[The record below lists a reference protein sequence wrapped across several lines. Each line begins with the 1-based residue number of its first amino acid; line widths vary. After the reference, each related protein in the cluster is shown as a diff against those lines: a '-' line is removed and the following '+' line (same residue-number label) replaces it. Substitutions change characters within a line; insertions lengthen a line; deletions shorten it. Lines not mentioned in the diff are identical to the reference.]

1 MAFFEN
7 WQGRKPKPLSEEEFK
22 DNGHTSM
29 YLPGTE
35 VLSKEGFKPIE
46 SLEDGDKILTRYSD
60 TNIIEWEDVEIMV
73 SDDYKGK
80 IHWFETRYMK
90 SPKFISNS
98 YLFARPMKHEITKSN
113 EEYSSEEANVIDS
126 LAKDCTNLKYSESYR
141 KPLIFDHRID
151 LVKRKHNE
159 TLTIGKWT
167 YNTMDFFYWLGL
179 VATDGSI
186 AKKDPV
192 ISITQ
197 CKENNIPIID
207 EMMNKVFND
216 RWKKYEYDRT
226 DRGLSK
232 IWHFNIYDRELH
244 KFVSDLIGRTKI
256 ETRLNKLFEY
266 SKDLLEIFLDGALLG
281 DGWNNKESNNI
292 GIFCGVS
299 EDLAKDYQTMLAF
312 FGRRSNVISK
322 DERGKKT

>member
-126 LAKDCTNLKYSESYR
+126 LAKDCTNLKYSE
-141 KPLIFDHRID
+141 
-151 LVKRKHNE
+151 
-159 TLTIGKWT
+159 
-167 YNTMDFFYWLGL
+167 
-179 VATDGSI
+179 
-186 AKKDPV
+186 
-192 ISITQ
+192 
-197 CKENNIPIID
+197 
-207 EMMNKVFND
+207 
-216 RWKKYEYDRT
+216 
-226 DRGLSK
+226 
-232 IWHFNIYDRELH
+232 
-244 KFVSDLIGRTKI
+244 
-256 ETRLNKLFEY
+256 RLE
-266 SKDLLEIFLDGALLG
+266 
-281 DGWNNKESNNI
+281 
-292 GIFCGVS
+292 
-299 EDLAKDYQTMLAF
+299 
-312 FGRRSNVISK
+312 
-322 DERGKKT
+322 